1 MKNYIKNLISFLFC
15 FLVAALMTY
24 EISGTGG
31 IFVMTLLLTALIL
44 SGVIMLAAVKTV
56 RVSLEL
62 STDIVGKGDSFE
74 AEIVIDKST
83 FLPTPFVEVEL
94 GCSPNIGLAEDKT
107 RFKLICA
114 RRVGERFKVPVNA
127 DLCGLGTVCVKS
139 ICLSDYLGIFGK
151 KINSGTESRDIK
163 IIPKIPDTGSQAEV
177 IKSTSENMSFDDSDE
192 ESDETATG
200 LTGVPGYEHRNYVQ
214 GDPLKRVN
222 WKLSSKRDQLMVRLD
237 EKVTSSSQIFQ
248 LDYPKR
254 EAPDRTYYE
263 NADMI
268 IEASL
273 AMLSILLRAGFESEF
288 NYYLDG
294 WEMVEVGDEKAL
306 QYLQE
311 RLAGIKPYPFE
322 NRIPDKNINA
332 KGKAQICFTACTSD
346 MKKELEILI
355 DSFSGSLVVT
365 KKSGIGKVK
374 ADMWTVDGDFEFMK
388 MQ

>member
-1 MKNYIKNLISFLFC
+1 MKNHIKNLISFLFC
-15 FLVAALMTY
+15 FLVAAILTY

-31 IFVMTLLLTALIL
+31 IFIMTLLMTALIL
-44 SGVIMLAAVKTV
+44 SGCIMLVSVKTV
-56 RVSLEL
+56 RVTLEL
-62 STDIVGKGDSFE
+62 STDIVSKGESFE
-74 AEIVIDKST
+74 AEIVIDKKT
-83 FLPTPFVEVEL
+83 FLPTSFVEVEM
-94 GCSPNIGLAEDKT
+94 GCSPNIGLSEDSV
-107 RFKLICA
+107 RFKLISA
-114 RRVGERFKVPVNA
+114 KRGGERFKVSLNA
-127 DLCGLGTVCVKS
+127 DLCGLGEVYVKS
-139 ICLSDYLGIFGK
+139 LGLSDYLGIFGK
-151 KINSGTESRDIK
+151 KIRSEAESREVK
-163 IIPKIPDTGSQAEV
+163 IIPRIPDTGSQAEV

-192 ESDETATG
+192 ESDETAVG

-237 EKVTSSSQIFQ
+237 EKVTSSSQIFL
-248 LDYPKR
+248 LDYPER
-254 EAPDRTYYE
+254 ESPDRAYYE

-294 WEMVEVGDEKAL
+294 WEMVDVKDEKSL

-332 KGKAQICFTACTSD
+332 KGKAQLCFTACMSD
-346 MKKELEILI
+346 MRKELEILL
-355 DSFSGSLVVT
+355 DGFSGSLVVT
-365 KKSGIGKVK
+365 KNSGIGKVK